1 MRIEGRCHCG
11 NLGFELETERTWE
24 TIGPRECDCSFCRA
38 HATRCVS
45 DPAGR
50 AAVFVADPGRLV
62 RYQFGLRTAEFL
74 VCGGCGVYIGAYAE
88 EEDIGGL
95 STLNLRATPHHER
108 PGRSVSYGPE
118 AATSRRARRRDR
130 WTPTELRLGVAPP
143 DPAASA

>member
-1 MRIEGRCHCG
+1 MRCG
-11 NLGFELETERTWE
+11 SKGDATAATSGFELETERTWE

-50 AAVFVADPGRLV
+50 AAVFVADPERLV

-88 EEDIGGL
+88 EADIG
-95 STLNLRATPHHER
+95 RALDPQ
-108 PGRSVSYGPE
+108 P
-118 AATSRRARRRDR
+118 ARH
-130 WTPTELRLGVAPP
+130 PAP
-143 DPAASA
+143 